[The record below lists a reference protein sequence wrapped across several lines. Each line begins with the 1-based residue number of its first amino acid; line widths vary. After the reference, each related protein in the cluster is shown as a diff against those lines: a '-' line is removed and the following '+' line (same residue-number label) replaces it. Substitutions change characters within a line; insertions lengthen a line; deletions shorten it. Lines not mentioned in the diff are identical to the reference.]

1 MRYLIAIAILV
12 SLTRGTCATQ
22 QPAISDPD
30 LRPYLQVA
38 LAGSL
43 LGIDPE
49 VHHTIRYS
57 AVNGIR
63 EIW

>member
-1 MRYLIAIAILV
+1 MIDE
-12 SLTRGTCATQ
+12 
-22 QPAISDPD
+22 ISDPD